1 MRSGSKIVKTI
12 MCLKKMDVPLSWSK
26 GERLGHDLQN
36 IPKTGFFHGYLIPGF
51 LQFQND
57 IDYKHF
63 Q

>member
-1 MRSGSKIVKTI
+1 

-36 IPKTGFFHGYLIPGF
+36 IPKTGFFHGYLIPGC